1 MFKIYYLVSKNDP
14 LKFWNL
20 EIIGN
25 SFTVIYCDMV
35 DLHTETEETQV
46 FETDEICFQ
55 KAEKL
60 LCEKLNSEYQ
70 EANPKTLQRIDQLED
85 RLGSLAMKYRACD
98 LESEEEKKIISVYH
112 KVLNILFGRDLF
124 IFGLRGRI
132 MTVVFRMN
140 LCPNSIAITEIDKL
154 EGGTRI
160 YKTNSITCVRT
171 QCIT

>member
-70 EANPKTLQRIDQLED
+70 EANPKTLQRIDQL
-85 RLGSLAMKYRACD
+85 GSLAMKYRACD
-98 LESEEEKKIISVYH
+98 LESEEEKKIISEYH
-112 KVLNILFGRDLF
+112 KVLNILFGRDLIHF
-124 IFGLRGRI
+124 WSQRPDHDSCLPNELMPKFYRDHRDRQIRR
-132 MTVVFRMN
+132 RNAN
-140 LCPNSIAITEIDKL
+140 LQD
-154 EGGTRI
+154 
-160 YKTNSITCVRT
+160 
-171 QCIT
+171 

>member
-98 LESEEEKKIISVYH
+98 LESEEEKKIISEYH
-112 KVLNILFGRDLF
+112 KVLNILFGRDLIHF
-124 IFGLRGRI
+124 WSQRPDHDSCLPDELMPKFYRDHRDRQIRR
-132 MTVVFRMN
+132 RNAN
-140 LCPNSIAITEIDKL
+140 LQD
-154 EGGTRI
+154 
-160 YKTNSITCVRT
+160 
-171 QCIT
+171 

>member
-35 DLHTETEETQV
+35 DLHTETKETQV

-98 LESEEEKKIISVYH
+98 LESEEEKKIISEYH
-112 KVLNILFGRDLF
+112 KVLNILFGRDLIHF
-124 IFGLRGRI
+124 WSQRPDHDSCLPDELMPKFYRDHRDRQIRR
-132 MTVVFRMN
+132 RNAN
-140 LCPNSIAITEIDKL
+140 LQD
-154 EGGTRI
+154 
-160 YKTNSITCVRT
+160 
-171 QCIT
+171 

>member
-98 LESEEEKKIISVYH
+98 LESEEEKKIISEYH
-112 KVLNILFGRDLF
+112 KVLNILFGRDLIHF
-124 IFGLRGRI
+124 WSQRPDHDSCLPDELMPKFYRNHRDRQIRR
-132 MTVVFRMN
+132 RNAN
-140 LCPNSIAITEIDKL
+140 LQD
-154 EGGTRI
+154 
-160 YKTNSITCVRT
+160 
-171 QCIT
+171 

>member
-1 MFKIYYLVSKNDP
+1 MFKIHYLVSKNDP

-98 LESEEEKKIISVYH
+98 LESEEEKKIISEYH
-112 KVLNILFGRDLF
+112 KVLNILFGRDLIHF
-124 IFGLRGRI
+124 WSQRPDHDSCLPDELMPKFYRDHRDRQIRR
-132 MTVVFRMN
+132 RNAN
-140 LCPNSIAITEIDKL
+140 LQD
-154 EGGTRI
+154 
-160 YKTNSITCVRT
+160 
-171 QCIT
+171 

>member
-98 LESEEEKKIISVYH
+98 LESEEEKKIISEYH
-112 KVLNILFGRDLF
+112 KVLNILFGRDLIHF
-124 IFGLRGRI
+124 WSQRPDHDSCLPNELMPKFYRDHRDRQIRR
-132 MTVVFRMN
+132 RNAN
-140 LCPNSIAITEIDKL
+140 LQD
-154 EGGTRI
+154 
-160 YKTNSITCVRT
+160 
-171 QCIT
+171 